1 MSSCHPQLARAVP
14 QISATSSSGA
24 DHRARR
30 GHRGGDWSHDH
41 SGSGGQRISKKNAP
55 SRSGSPGSG
64 KVPAAGPPRRR
75 AAAETVCSKPNRC
88 IQNGPVE
95 TLQTLARH
103 EGPRGEVV
111 LRRRTHGAETI
122 EELIVNGVF
131 AMDSSDTT
139 SERRLAELAISG
151 LAEGG
156 RILVGGLGLGYT
168 VRQLL
173 GHGSLD
179 VVEIEECLID
189 WAYAGL
195 TPTLQAVA
203 ADPTVRLHHADLRL
217 VLTGAAAGAAR
228 SMERDPARR
237 RQRPRLPD
245 PRRQRGALYR
255 RRPARRVRRSSPRA
269 ASVRSGARDR
279 RRGCSKRCGRSVRRW
294 RPTSM
299 PRGQGRQA
307 ARRHLHRD

>member
-1 MSSCHPQLARAVP
+1 M
-14 QISATSSSGA
+14 
-24 DHRARR
+24 
-30 GHRGGDWSHDH
+30 
-41 SGSGGQRISKKNAP
+41 
-55 SRSGSPGSG
+55 
-64 KVPAAGPPRRR
+64 
-75 AAAETVCSKPNRC
+75 
-88 IQNGPVE
+88 E

-139 SERRLAELAISG
+139 SERRLAELAITG

-168 VRQLL
+168 VTQLL
-173 GHGSLD
+173 GHGALD

-217 VLTGAAAGAAR
+217 VLTGLPQGPRGPWNAILLDVDNGPDFLIHDANEALYTDAGLRAAYDQLTEGGICAIWCQGP
-228 SMERDPARR
+228 S
-237 RQRPRLPD
+237 PRLLETLRSISPEVGVHLHAKESQDEKPPD
-245 PRRQRGALYR
+245 VIYTM
-255 RRPARRVRRSSPRA
+255 VK
-269 ASVRSGARDR
+269 VRSAR
-279 RRGCSKRCGRSVRRW
+279 
-294 RPTSM
+294 
-299 PRGQGRQA
+299 
-307 ARRHLHRD
+307 